1 MNDINNPIV
10 RFMDVYYKKNVKS
23 KYNIDLKFSNPRI
36 IKNNVIEHVSDLNFY
51 SDEVIIDA
59 LFGSGLTRIPETLAL
74 EVINKMNNSGIG
86 RSFTSGSI

>member
-36 IKNNVIEHVSDLNFY
+36 IKNNVIVDVHFPEDTDLDMEQINALWEDLYGAKEVYNVIDNDYQSLNFNP
-51 SDEVIIDA
+51 I
-59 LFGSGLTRIPETLAL
+59 F
-74 EVINKMNNSGIG
+74 
-86 RSFTSGSI
+86 